1 MPETRGRMSRIQQLP
16 PKIKKALDGLLVSGV
31 SQAEILRRLNP
42 ELKAA
47 AKKPLSAAGLNRYS
61 SKMEKMG
68 RRIRESREI
77 AEVWTGKFGEAPQGD
92 VGQMIIEMLRTMAYD
107 LTLAAGAAGA
117 TLDTSIINDLAL
129 AVQRLEKAA
138 DISVK
143 RERELRQEMA
153 RQAEVEV
160 KKQGISPDIASAI
173 RTALDQVE

>member
-1 MPETRGRMSRIQQLP
+1 MAETRGRMSRIQQLP

-77 AEVWTGKFGEAPQGD
+77 AEVWTEKLGEEPKGD
-92 VGQMIIEMLRTMAYD
+92 VGQMIIEMLRTMAYE
-107 LTLAAGAAGA
+107 LTMEASKPGA
-117 TLDTSIINDLAL
+117 THDIAIIKDVAL
-129 AVQRLEKAA
+129 AVQRMEKAA
-138 DISVK
+138 EVNNK
-143 RERELRQEMA
+143 RELELRREFA
-153 RQAEVEV
+153 KQAEAEV
-160 KKQGISPDIASAI
+160 KKQGLSSDIAAAI
-173 RTALDQVE
+173 RTALDQV